1 MNKKCFCCFNNMNK
15 NDSDDEL
22 LQDWMEFRFEKL
34 ESNLTDEDRK
44 HALNYDTFCEKILD
58 VIPDKDSDYVSD
70 ILDDFREELLNYSI
84 YWNEKYYKTGFSDC
98 LNLVIMS
105 LGGNNIASK

>member
-15 NDSDDEL
+15 DDNNDEL

-44 HALNYDTFCEKILD
+44 HALKYDTFCEKILD

-70 ILDDFREELLNYSI
+70 ILDYFREELLNHCV
-84 YWNEKYYKTGFSDC
+84 YWNEKYYMTGVNDVIKFITNG
-98 LNLVIMS
+98 LNS
-105 LGGNNIASK
+105 

>member
-1 MNKKCFCCFNNMNK
+1 MNKKCFCCFNNINK
-15 NDSDDEL
+15 DDNNDEL

-44 HALNYDTFCEKILD
+44 HALKYDTFCEKILD

-70 ILDDFREELLNYSI
+70 ILDYFREELLNHCV
-84 YWNEKYYKTGFSDC
+84 YWNEKYYMTGVNDVIKFITNT
-98 LNLVIMS
+98 LNS
-105 LGGNNIASK
+105 